1 MEFVRSA
8 ENDNGK
14 VKTERFKDDIVRS
27 PFFFVLKIKEIENS
41 GTITVKFYD
50 SRNRQVEEK
59 NFRFG
64 EPGKYYEYI
73 ICFDAVI
80 SLAPGAYR
88 YAVFYDTGLI
98 YEDQLKIDGKSGQV
112 VK

>member
-27 PFFFVLKIKEIENS
+27 PFFFVLKIKEIEDS

-59 NFRFG
+59 SFPFG

-73 ICFDAVI
+73 ICFDAVT
-80 SLAPGAYR
+80 SLVPGVYR
-88 YAVFYDTGLI
+88 YAVFYNTGLL
-98 YEDQLKIDGKSGQV
+98 YEDQLKISDENSRAV
-112 VK
+112 R